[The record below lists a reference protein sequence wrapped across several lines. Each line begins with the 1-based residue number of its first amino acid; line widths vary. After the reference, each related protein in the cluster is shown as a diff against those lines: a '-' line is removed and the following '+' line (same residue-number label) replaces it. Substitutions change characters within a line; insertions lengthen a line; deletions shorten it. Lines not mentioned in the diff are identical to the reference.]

1 MSASC
6 ETVSLEFGCSPEKVW
21 SVFTDAERYGE
32 WYGYPRTLEVVSVEP
47 SFTAGGKLSFR
58 GMRGTSVITAFV
70 PCSSF
75 AVSSSSETNVFAI
88 SPSEDGCRVSL
99 TTSLN
104 ADDGWRG
111 TAAARSRANRE
122 ILHRLRRAAGSESGS
137 DSEPLPS
144 APEEP
149 GRRSLFKTFFTGLLH
164 GYKNPLARRSGGAQ
178 DSIDLANIIDNTE
191 ADVVIHRN
199 ASLAGLALAVILFA
213 ALGVAVRF
221 PLVGVVPSS
230 GLSVYNS
237 EQVNKAHAEQLYIG
251 QSKESVELSL
261 SCAGTRLDANSFI
274 YYSELGPSGGERIY
288 AVYDAY
294 GRARSLAYID
304 PVRAKRAINPE
315 ITDLSEKLASAATIA
330 EVERA
335 CGYELSSF
343 KTDKSGVSVIR
354 FGRLDTARGVF
365 DELPTGELE
374 ITLSGGSRGAQ
385 AAYYPARD
393 PDDPLPSSV
402 WDEKLTRQ
410 YNNDSYYIAD
420 RIAYERLFLILG
432 LDREQVDILLG
443 TEGVDYANLYAG
455 AVISSYSSRSVA
467 SDEAQYRYRYDVTFD
482 RSGEAYRATF
492 RNRSLTQR
500 DKVLL
505 DRDEYELREGMSLFE
520 LYSELGILPTYAELD
535 SDEITLGY
543 GMAGNAYEDRALYCE
558 LTVELDAETRT
569 VTNFYYQNRN

>member
-21 SVFTDAERYGE
+21 SVFTDAERYSE
-32 WYGYPRTLEVVSVEP
+32 WYGYPRTLEVVSAEP

-70 PCSSF
+70 PCTNF
-75 AVSSSSETNVFAI
+75 AISSSSETNVFAI
-88 SPSEDGCRVSL
+88 APAESGCRVSL

-122 ILHRLRRAAGSESGS
+122 ILHRLRRAVGSES
-137 DSEPLPS
+137 DPDIEPPQS

-149 GRRSLFKTFFTGLLH
+149 GRSSLFKTFLSGLLH

-199 ASLAGLALAVILFA
+199 ASTAGFALAALLFA
-213 ALGVAVRF
+213 ALSIAVRF
-221 PLVGVVPSS
+221 PLVDVVPSS

-237 EQVNKAHAEQLYIG
+237 EQVDKTHAEQLYIG

-261 SCAGTRLDANSFI
+261 SCAGTRLDANSYV
-274 YYSELGPSGGERIY
+274 YYSELGTSGGERIY

-294 GRARSLAYID
+294 GEARSLAYID
-304 PVRAKRAINPE
+304 PVRANRVINPE
-315 ITDLSEKLASAATIA
+315 ITDLSEKLAAVTTIA
-330 EVERA
+330 EVESA

-354 FGRLDTARGVF
+354 FGWLDTARGVF

-374 ITLSGGSRGAQ
+374 ITLSGGGHGAQ
-385 AAYYPARD
+385 AAYYAARD
-393 PDDPLPSSV
+393 PENPFPATV
-402 WDEKLTRQ
+402 WDDKLTRQ
-410 YNNDSYYIAD
+410 YNNNSYYIAD
-420 RIAYERLFLILG
+420 RAAYERLFLLLG
-432 LDREQVDILLG
+432 LKREQANLLLG

-455 AVISSYSSRSVA
+455 AVICSYSARSAV
-467 SDEAQYRYRYDVTFD
+467 SDEAQYRYRYDVTFN
-482 RSGEAYRATF
+482 RAGEAYRASF
-492 RNRSLTQR
+492 RNRSLAQR

-505 DRDEYELREGMSLFE
+505 ERSEYDLRDGMGLFE
-520 LYSELGILPTYAELD
+520 LYGELGILPTYAELD
-535 SDEITLGY
+535 AGKIVLGY
-543 GMAGNAYEDRALYCE
+543 GAASNEYEDRVLYCE

-569 VTNFYYQNRN
+569 VTDLAFRNRN